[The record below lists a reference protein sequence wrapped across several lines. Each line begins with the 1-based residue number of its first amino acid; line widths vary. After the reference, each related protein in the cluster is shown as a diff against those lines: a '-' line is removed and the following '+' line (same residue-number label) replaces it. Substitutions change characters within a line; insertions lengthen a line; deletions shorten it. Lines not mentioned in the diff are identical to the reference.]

1 MLAPCSVV
9 PNKRA
14 EGARQISYLACDVC
28 YLWSTMSDQS
38 LAQVLESAESTVKML
53 RANDGSK
60 PFPEVADEYTHWIE
74 EQRAWRETCI
84 LSDLS
89 HHQTDLFLKGP
100 DALELLA
107 DLGVNNF
114 SDFEPG
120 QAKQFVACNP
130 NGQLIAD
137 AILFYLEENSFKI
150 SGTPIAPNWIQYNLE
165 KGDYDASAKED
176 PTTEL
181 RDEGAPETFRYQ
193 IQGPNATDVMEEVI
207 DGSLPDIP
215 LFNFEEI
222 SIDGRDVKALGHSMA
237 TEAGFEIWGPY
248 EHGEPIQKTIME
260 VGEEYGIRR
269 LGVKSYTSQ
278 ATESG
283 WLPHPVP
290 AIYDVPELSDYR
302 EWLDDDD
309 FEAVSSLGGSFY
321 SENISDYYVSP
332 SEVGYGRFVD
342 FDHDFVGKEALK
354 EKVEN
359 PGREK
364 VTLVW
369 NNDDVVDAFTSLFKE
384 GATHKFMELPMP
396 WWSVFHYDAV
406 RSDGETVG
414 VSKYFGYTYNER
426 TMVSL
431 GIVDTAYSEPGTEVT
446 LVWGEPNGESSNA
459 RVERHE
465 QTEIR
470 ATVAPVPYVEQ

>member
-1 MLAPCSVV
+1 
-9 PNKRA
+9 
-14 EGARQISYLACDVC
+14 
-28 YLWSTMSDQS
+28 MSNQS
-38 LAQVLESAESTVKML
+38 LAQALESAESTVEML

-60 PFPEVADEYTHWIE
+60 PFPDVADEYTHWVE

-89 HHQTDLFLKGP
+89 HHQTDLFLEGP

-107 DLGVNNF
+107 DLGVNDF

-130 NGQLIAD
+130 DGQLIAD
-137 AILFYLEENSFKI
+137 AILFYLGEDSFKM
-150 SGTPIAPNWIQYNLE
+150 SGTPVAPNWVQYNLE
-165 KGDYDASAKED
+165 RGNYDASVEED

-181 RDEGAPETFRYQ
+181 RDEGPPETFRYQ
-193 IQGPNATDVMEEVI
+193 IQGPNATDVMEEVT
-207 DGSLPDIP
+207 DNPLPDIS

-222 SIDGRDVKALGHSMA
+222 SIDGQEVRALGHSMA

-248 EHGEPIQKTIME
+248 EYGESILETIID
-260 VGEEYGIRR
+260 VGQDYGIRR

-290 AIYDVPELSDYR
+290 AIYDVEEMSDYR
-302 EWLDDDD
+302 EWLDADD

-321 SENISDYYVSP
+321 SEDISDYYVSP
-332 SEVGYGRFVD
+332 AEVGYGGFVD
-342 FDHDFVGKEALK
+342 FDHDFIGKEALK
-354 EKVEN
+354 QKVEN
-359 PGREK
+359 PKRKK

-369 NNDDVVDAFTSLFKE
+369 NSDDVVDVFASLFRQ
-384 GATHKFMELPMP
+384 GSTHKFMELPMP
-396 WWSVFHYDAV
+396 WWSVFHYDSV
-406 RSDGETVG
+406 HSGDENVG

-431 GIVDTAYSEPGTEVT
+431 GFVDNNYSEPGTEVT
-446 LVWGEPNGESSNA
+446 VVWGEPEGESSNV